1 MKVLIA
7 DKFPEKYIQQLK
19 DNSLDVIYEPKLGE
33 NDIPNHIK
41 GADFLVVRS
50 TVVNAK
56 TINDSDNL
64 KVIIRAGSGY
74 NTIDVKTASS
84 KNVWVANCPGKNAIA
99 VAELALGL
107 MVALDRRI
115 ADNVADF
122 RNSVWNKAEYSKAD
136 GLFGKTLAVIGVGN
150 IGKEVATRA
159 KAFGLKVYGYDIIK
173 LEGVDLEYRDDLE
186 KLISE
191 ADIITLHLPA
201 NDKTKGMFNKNMFDL
216 MKPGTIF
223 INTSRPQVVDE
234 NALINAV
241 NNKKIKAGLDVFID
255 EPEGKDG
262 TVKSKLQVPKNI
274 YITHHIGAS
283 TEQAQDAVAEET
295 VKIITTFADKGEVI
309 HCVNKK

>member
-201 NDKTKGMFNKNMFDL
+201 NDKTKG
-216 MKPGTIF
+216 
-223 INTSRPQVVDE
+223 
-234 NALINAV
+234 
-241 NNKKIKAGLDVFID
+241 
-255 EPEGKDG
+255 
-262 TVKSKLQVPKNI
+262 
-274 YITHHIGAS
+274 
-283 TEQAQDAVAEET
+283 
-295 VKIITTFADKGEVI
+295 
-309 HCVNKK
+309 